1 MVKKAI
7 NILIFLFIFSLY
19 FVSFLMIY
27 DTFRQRK
34 LEKLEANAIDAFDKQ
49 VKVEKVTPS
58 NMGDNTSNG
67 DVSYG
72 NYTIL
77 GKIEIPKIGFNSV
90 IIKEY
95 TYYAMNVGVIK
106 SYGSELNEP
115 GGFILS
121 GHNFRGRSLFMYNI
135 YRLSDGDKI
144 YITDTN
150 GRQLEYTVYD
160 VIRNADPS
168 DDNLYRTYDGYHVTL
183 MTCEDDGGKTRIV
196 VKAKALEDNE

>member
-19 FVSFLMIY
+19 FMSFLMIY

-34 LEKLEANAIDAFDKQ
+34 LENLEANAIDAFDKQ
-49 VKVEKVTPS
+49 VKIKKVTPE
-58 NMGDNTSNG
+58 NIDDNNTTDG

-72 NYTIL
+72 MYTIL

-95 TYYAMNVGVIK
+95 TYNAMNVGVIK
-106 SYGSELNEP
+106 TYGVELNEP
-115 GGFILS
+115 GGFNLS

-144 YITDTN
+144 YIS
-150 GRQLEYTVYD
+150 E
-160 VIRNADPS
+160 S
-168 DDNLYRTYDGYHVTL
+168 NLTKLRENYLKYND
-183 MTCEDDGGKTRIV
+183 
-196 VKAKALEDNE
+196 

>member
-7 NILIFLFIFSLY
+7 NTLIFLFIFSLY
-19 FVSFLMIY
+19 FMSFLMIY

-34 LEKLEANAIDAFDKQ
+34 LENLEANAIDAFDKQ
-49 VKVEKVTPS
+49 VKIKKVTPE
-58 NMGDNTSNG
+58 NIDENTTTDG
-67 DVSYG
+67 DVSYR

-95 TYYAMNVGVIK
+95 TYNAMSVGVIK
-106 SYGSELNEP
+106 TYGVELNEP
-115 GGFILS
+115 GGFIIS

-135 YRLSDGDKI
+135 YRLTDGDKI
-144 YITDTN
+144 YISDVN

-160 VIRNADPS
+160 VIRNANPS
-168 DDNLYRTYDGYHVTL
+168 DASLYKTYDGYNVTL

-196 VKAKALEDNE
+196 VKAKALE

>member
-135 YRLSDGDKI
+135 YRLVDGDKI
-144 YITDTN
+144 YITDNDGKKLT
-150 GRQLEYTVYD
+150 YTIY
-160 VIRNADPS
+160 NKFETTP
-168 DDNLYRTYDGYHVTL
+168 
-183 MTCEDDGGKTRIV
+183 EDTSFYQRDTGGKPELTLSTCTDDS
-196 VKAKALEDNE
+196 KARLIICAKTE